1 MFSIQNLNRSS
12 DEYYVIAEIGNN
24 HGGSLDVCKEM
35 FVEAKPRDT
44 KEKMRLKDAIHL
56 ITNLS

>member
-1 MFSIQNLNRSS
+1 MYFYTGLDRSFHSSITPAVEPSVCV
-12 DEYYVIAEIGNN
+12 DE
-24 HGGSLDVCKEM
+24 EM

-56 ITNLS
+56 ITKLSWENV